1 MNIEQFNKLK
11 NTNIYGGVFF
21 VYRYEKYKWRFL
33 QSIGRF
39 IHGMRNSLHKD
50 SKSHFVK
57 DANLFCRKHQ
67 LRLTLKGLYL
77 CNINEQ
83 E

>member
-1 MNIEQFNKLK
+1 MAAYFLFIATKNISGDSCQVS
-11 NTNIYGGVFF
+11 GVSSMD
-21 VYRYEKYKWRFL
+21 EENAL
-33 QSIGRF
+33 Q
-39 IHGMRNSLHKD
+39 KD

>member
-33 QSIGRF
+33 QSIGHF
-39 IHGMRNSLHKD
+39 IHG
-50 SKSHFVK
+50 
-57 DANLFCRKHQ
+57 
-67 LRLTLKGLYL
+67 
-77 CNINEQ
+77 
-83 E
+83 

>member
-1 MNIEQFNKLK
+1 MDEENA
-11 NTNIYGGVFF
+11 
-21 VYRYEKYKWRFL
+21 L
-33 QSIGRF
+33 Q
-39 IHGMRNSLHKD
+39 KD

-77 CNINEQ
+77 CNINEHPEYLQ
-83 E
+83 PIITQYFIDNKSEIWLLFLIAHSKR

>member
-1 MNIEQFNKLK
+1 MDDEQEMDTLNDDDETLDVSFMDEENA
-11 NTNIYGGVFF
+11 
-21 VYRYEKYKWRFL
+21 L
-33 QSIGRF
+33 Q
-39 IHGMRNSLHKD
+39 KD